1 MNNGQ
6 TNGINPVGFT
16 PGVGDNAPIVN
27 PDTDESLNSDFFT
40 PNTDPRKFGN
50 NAMNALGIPG
60 ENEISKMEQF
70 GMPPGY
76 QSEEL
81 APEEVNNA
89 NDSDTKELT
98 ANPEVKTKET
108 LNREG
113 FRAIEGAR
121 RELDQTGNIAD
132 FNDKIRK
139 MMKDNLKNSYNREVD
154 K

>member
-27 PDTDESLNSDFFT
+27 PDTDKSLNSDFFT

-50 NAMNALGIPG
+50 NAMNALGAPG

-76 QSEEL
+76 RQEEKTDQNNLSEPTEENNQGFENYKTDGERVEAAIKAVGEYSDNPAEL
-81 APEEVNNA
+81 WKIIRAG
-89 NDSDTKELT
+89 LT
-98 ANPEVKTKET
+98 MHRT
-108 LNREG
+108 R
-113 FRAIEGAR
+113 
-121 RELDQTGNIAD
+121 TG
-132 FNDKIRK
+132 K
-139 MMKDNLKNSYNREVD
+139 EVD
-154 K
+154 S